1 MKIGSTTREEL
12 ELEEC
17 LPEELTPSGNIQPL
31 LPLGDPMKIIL
42 IEGPDKCGKTTF
54 IKKMAKQGHLTAA
67 LPSREFK
74 AKLMAE
80 PEKYN
85 NSKAFFE
92 DAIDFWQNKIEKL
105 VLEANIR
112 GVDIYLDR
120 DILSML
126 AYQGILNQQMP
137 LIDLAEKYAA
147 LCYRRYMPTE
157 VWYLTNKPF
166 ASYEENDPIEKQGYQ
181 VIRDAY
187 EKVIALPWLER
198 FIGSKIKLVELD
210 YEDLH

>member
-1 MKIGSTTREEL
+1 
-12 ELEEC
+12 
-17 LPEELTPSGNIQPL
+17 
-31 LPLGDPMKIIL
+31 MKIIL

-67 LPSREFK
+67 LPSIDFK
-74 AKLMAE
+74 TKLMLD

-85 NSKAFFE
+85 NVKSFFE
-92 DAIDFWQNKIEKL
+92 DTVDFWQNKMEKI
-105 VLEANIR
+105 VLEANIK

-126 AYQGILNQQMP
+126 AYQGVLNQQMP
-137 LIDLAEKYAA
+137 LIDIAEKYAA
-147 LCYRRYMPTE
+147 LCYRKYMPTE

-166 ASYEENDPIEKQGYQ
+166 APYEENDPIEKQGYQ
-181 VIRDAY
+181 AIRDAY
-187 EKVIALPWLER
+187 EKVITLPWLEH

>member
-1 MKIGSTTREEL
+1 
-12 ELEEC
+12 
-17 LPEELTPSGNIQPL
+17 
-31 LPLGDPMKIIL
+31 MKIIL

-85 NSKAFFE
+85 NPKAFFE
-92 DAIDFWQNKIEKL
+92 DTIDFWQNKVEKL
-105 VLEANIR
+105 VVEATTK

-126 AYQGILNQQMP
+126 AYQGVLNQQMP
-137 LIDLAEKYAA
+137 LIDIAEKYAA
-147 LCYRRYMPTE
+147 LCYRMYMPTE

-166 ASYEENDPIEKQGYQ
+166 APYEETDPIEKQGYK

-187 EKVIALPWLER
+187 EKVIALPWLEH
-198 FIGSKIKLVELD
+198 FIGSKIKSVELQH
-210 YEDLH
+210 EDLY

>member
-1 MKIGSTTREEL
+1 
-12 ELEEC
+12 
-17 LPEELTPSGNIQPL
+17 
-31 LPLGDPMKIIL
+31 MKIIL

-85 NSKAFFE
+85 NPKAFFE
-92 DAIDFWQNKIEKL
+92 DTIDFWQNKVEKL
-105 VLEANIR
+105 VLEANIK

-126 AYQGILNQQMP
+126 AYQGVLNQQMP
-137 LIDLAEKYAA
+137 LIDIAEKCA
-147 LCYRRYMPTE
+147 
-157 VWYLTNKPF
+157 
-166 ASYEENDPIEKQGYQ
+166 
-181 VIRDAY
+181 
-187 EKVIALPWLER
+187 
-198 FIGSKIKLVELD
+198 
-210 YEDLH
+210 

>member
-1 MKIGSTTREEL
+1 
-12 ELEEC
+12 
-17 LPEELTPSGNIQPL
+17 
-31 LPLGDPMKIIL
+31 MKIIL

-85 NSKAFFE
+85 NPKAFFE
-92 DAIDFWQNKIEKL
+92 DTIVFWQNKIEKI
-105 VLEANIR
+105 VLEANIK

-126 AYQGILNQQMP
+126 AYQGVLNQQMP
-137 LIDLAEKYAA
+137 LIDIAEKYAA

-166 ASYEENDPIEKQGYQ
+166 APYEENDPIEKQGYQ
-181 VIRDAY
+181 AIRDAY
-187 EKVIALPWLER
+187 EKVITLPWLEH

-210 YEDLH
+210 YENLY